1 MAMYRTEDLTVEEK
15 LRLLCSN
22 GFWFTSDLDGK
33 LPTVCVSDGPLGVRA
48 ERKNESGEVYTVPS
62 VSYPSSQS
70 LANSWSDE
78 CARLM
83 GECLSDDC
91 REKNVDIL
99 LGPGVNI
106 KRHPLCGRNFEY
118 FSEDPYL
125 AGILAK
131 NYIDGLQSCGIGAC
145 LKHFCCN
152 NLEYNRFEQSSEVD
166 ERTLREIYYRPFEIA
181 CEVKPVSVMCSY
193 NRINGRY
200 ASEYAKGFKVL
211 RDEFGF
217 DGVIYSDWESVRNR
231 TAAAKAGL
239 DIEFPF
245 NENNYKKF
253 VEDYKNGLITEAE
266 IDACAERVLDMV
278 YRCKKMQAGKAVKR
292 SVEKRLEAAEKIAAE
307 SIVLLKNADGILPL
321 KKGSRVCAV
330 GCYAKPERG
339 MIAGGGS
346 SQVVSLSE
354 KFDIIELLEKSL
366 GAEIPYDGMFYY
378 DKVLGTNGYGDFVG
392 KPHIAR
398 NNAATLDISLIFVGT
413 GSPFEYE
420 SYDRADMRLPYVQ
433 ERAILDLTAVNP
445 NTVVIIFAGAPIDM
459 SAWADKVK
467 GIVYAGFCGERGPD
481 AISDILCGKVNP
493 SGKLSE
499 TFPVSFA
506 DTPVA
511 NGYIDAAVTRYTE
524 GLDVGYRYYDRHP
537 EKIMYPFGY
546 GLSYSSF
553 EYSGLNVTAEGLDA
567 AVKFDIK
574 NASKIDGKEVA
585 QVYVQE
591 VSPVVYRPI
600 KELKAFVKTEVKAG
614 EKKTVSVKLNARSFS
629 YYSTADDKWRIN
641 DGVYRI
647 LVGASSRDIKLS
659 IAVKIAGDAIVEIF
673 SIGGDGNA

>member
-1 MAMYRTEDLTVEEK
+1 MTEYHAKDLTVEEK
-15 LRLLCSN
+15 LRLLCSS

-33 LPTVCVSDGPLGVRA
+33 LPTVCVSDGPVGVRA
-48 ERKNESGEVYTVPS
+48 ERINENGEVYTLPS

-70 LANSWSDE
+70 LANTWNEE

-83 GECLSDDC
+83 GECLADDC
-91 REKNVDIL
+91 REKSVDIL

-166 ERTLREIYYRPFEIA
+166 ERTLREIYYLPFEIA
-181 CEVKPVSVMCSY
+181 CEVKPVSAMCSY

-200 ASEYAKGFKVL
+200 ASEYARGFKVL

-231 TAAAKAGL
+231 TAAVKAGL

-253 VEDYKNGLITEAE
+253 VDDYNNGLITEAE

-278 YRCKKMQAGKAVKR
+278 YRCKKMQEGKTVTR

-307 SIVLLKNADGILPL
+307 SIVLLKNDGDILPL
-321 KKGSRVCAV
+321 KKDSRVCAV

-346 SQVVSLSE
+346 SQVVSGTD
-354 KFDIIELLEKSL
+354 KFDIIPLLEDFI

-392 KPHIAR
+392 KPHNAR
-398 NNAATLDISLIFVGT
+398 NNAAAADISLIFVGT
-413 GSPFEYE
+413 GAPFEYE
-420 SYDRADMRLPYVQ
+420 SYDRADMKLPYVQ
-433 ERAILDLTAVNP
+433 ERAILDLAAVNP
-445 NTVVIIFAGAPIDM
+445 NMAVVVFAGASIDM

-467 GIVYAGFCGERGPD
+467 GIVYAGFCGERGLN
-481 AISDILCGKVNP
+481 ALADILCGKVNP

-511 NGYIDAAVTRYTE
+511 GDYIDATVTCYSE
-524 GLDVGYRYYDRHP
+524 GLSVGYRYYDRYP
-537 EKIMYPFGY
+537 DKIMYPFGY
-546 GLSYSSF
+546 GLSYSTF
-553 EYSGLNVTAEGLDA
+553 EYSDLTVTAHGLDA
-567 AVKFDIK
+567 VVKFKIE
-574 NASKIDGKEVA
+574 NTSAIDGKEVA
-585 QVYVQE
+585 QVYVKE
-591 VSPVVYRPI
+591 VSPVVYRPE
-600 KELKAFVKTEVKAG
+600 KELKAFIKTEIKAG
-614 EKKTVSVKLNARSFS
+614 EKNTASVKLNARSFS
-629 YYSTADDKWRIN
+629 YYSAADDAWRVN

-647 LVGASSRDIKLS
+647 EVGASSRDVRLS
-659 IAVKIAGDAIVEIF
+659 VAVKIENGAIVEII
-673 SIGGDGNA
+673 SNGGK